1 MDVPDY
7 LVGPSRCEDFGRERI
22 VPEVTAAGD
31 KPIGVGDRLYFLGYS
46 CPVPSEL
53 LHYGQMLVVLAVF
66 PDGVYAV
73 VRIDDWG
80 RPFSDLGETVFA
92 EEVMKVPLPPIPV
105 DRLPP
110 PFGPG
115 Q

>member
-1 MDVPDY
+1 MPV
-7 LVGPSRCEDFGRERI
+7 VI
-22 VPEVTAAGD
+22 AAGD
-31 KPIGVGDRLYFLGYS
+31 KPIGVGDRLYFLGYR

-80 RPFSDLGETVFA
+80 RALSDLGETVFA

-110 PFGPG
+110 PFGRG